1 MPGQREF
8 GMIPRDESGG
18 QAGQTITATEF
29 AELTGVSR
37 ERLRTWE
44 RRYGFPTPYRVGAG
58 ARRYALADVPRVVA
72 VRRAAAQA
80 VPLPDAIA
88 RARTATAPEPAAP
101 RTLAGVVEQL
111 PVPVVVLSGPA
122 PMRVEYVNA
131 ALRALP
137 GAPRVGDELLRA
149 APAFAGTPCE
159 NALQRLFATDA
170 APVEAHH
177 PAWGGHT
184 RHSARSAVFR
194 LAGDPGEAPL
204 VAMLGLEGDGER
216 AARAALAARRCELD
230 ELRHSHSRH
239 ARWLDAVAQ
248 IADALQREPDPAAAI
263 ETSLE
268 VLVRQTDAVDA
279 ALARHEA
286 GRLVVGGSH
295 RGRLTRAA
303 ATVAAHP
310 ELARA
315 LRDGEPVWLEPAA
328 AAALG
333 VPERLRACAAPVA
346 VAGDPLGALLF
357 AVEDVQPLDA
367 DRRRVLRAFAGAM
380 GFALLRDRLVAELRA
395 VAPSG

>member
-1 MPGQREF
+1 VGT
-8 GMIPRDESGG
+8 G
-18 QAGQTITATEF
+18 GQTITATEF

-44 RRYGFPTPYRVGAG
+44 RRYGFPAPHRVGGG
-58 ARRYALADVPRVVA
+58 ARRYAVEDVPRVVA

-80 VPLPDAIA
+80 VPLPEAIA
-88 RARTATAPEPAAP
+88 RVRARTAPEPAAP
-101 RTLAGVVEQL
+101 HTLAGLVEHL

-131 ALRALP
+131 ALRSMP
-137 GAPRVGDELLRA
+137 GAPGIGDELTRA
-149 APAFAGTPCE
+149 IPAFAGTPCE
-159 NALQRLFATDA
+159 SALQRLFATDA

-184 RHSARSAVFR
+184 RHVARSALFR
-194 LAGDPGEAPL
+194 LAGEPGAAPL

-216 AARAALAARRCELD
+216 AARAALAAQRRQLD

-248 IADALQREPDPAAAI
+248 VSEALRREPDPAAAI
-263 ETSLE
+263 ATSLE
-268 VLVRQTDAVDA
+268 VLAAQTDAVDV
-279 ALARHEA
+279 ALARHEG
-286 GRLVVGGSH
+286 GRLVLEGSH
-295 RGRLTRAA
+295 RGRLPRSE

-315 LRDGEPVWLEPAA
+315 LRDGEPLWLEPAA

-333 VPERLRACAAPVA
+333 VPAHLHACAVPLE
-346 VAGDPLGALLF
+346 VAGDPLGILVLA
-357 AVEDVQPLDA
+357 AAEAAALDA
-367 DRRRVLRAFAGAM
+367 DRRRVLRAFAGAL

-395 VAPSG
+395 AAGDGPRR

>member
-1 MPGQREF
+1 MNWVGT
-8 GMIPRDESGG
+8 D
-18 QAGQTITATEF
+18 GQTIAATAF

-44 RRYGFPTPYRVGAG
+44 RRYGFPTPHRVGGG
-58 ARRYALADVPRVVA
+58 ARRYAVDDVARVVA

-80 VPLPDAIA
+80 VPLPEAIA
-88 RARTATAPEPAAP
+88 RAR
-101 RTLAGVVEQL
+101 AGVAPAPATPGTMAALVEQI

-131 ALRALP
+131 ALRAMP
-137 GAPRVGDELLRA
+137 GAPRVGAELTRA
-149 APAFAGTPCE
+149 VPAFAGTPCD
-159 NALQRLFATDA
+159 NALRRLFATDA

-184 RHSARSAVFR
+184 RHMARSTLFR
-194 LAGDPGEAPL
+194 VAGEPGGPPL

-216 AARAALAARRCELD
+216 AARAALTAQRRELD

-248 IADALQREPDPAAAI
+248 IAGALEREPDPAAAI
-263 ETSLE
+263 ATSLE
-268 VLVRQTDAVDA
+268 TLVRQTDAVDV
-279 ALARHEA
+279 ALARHEG
-286 GRLVVGGSH
+286 GRLRVGGSH
-295 RGRLTRAA
+295 RGRIARSA

-315 LRDGEPVWLEPAA
+315 LRDGEPSWLDHAA
-328 AAALG
+328 SAALG
-333 VPERLRACAAPVA
+333 VPAHLQACAVPVA
-346 VAGDPLGALLF
+346 VAGDPLGMLLF
-357 AVEDVQPLDA
+357 ATAEAGPLDA
-367 DRRRVLRAFAGAM
+367 DRRRVLRAFGATM

-395 VAPSG
+395 AAPA